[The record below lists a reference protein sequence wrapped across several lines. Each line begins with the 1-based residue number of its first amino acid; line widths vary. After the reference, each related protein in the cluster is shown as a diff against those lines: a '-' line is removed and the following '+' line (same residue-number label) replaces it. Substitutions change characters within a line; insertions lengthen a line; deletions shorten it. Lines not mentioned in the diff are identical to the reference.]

1 MMLDK
6 TARVCGLLMV
16 SLTLGSC
23 GGGLGIT
30 GNSEE
35 EPQQTVNLTREN
47 TTQNRL
53 LQVSS
58 TAAKASYCAFG
69 MDRDKLKASYLAYE
83 QSQGVPPETIERISA
98 LYDST
103 YQLFYNK
110 VRQNPDY
117 CSRKNIEAIR
127 PDINRHLRGDFS
139 PAERKPDVQQ
149 ADVKTPA
156 FTAKQDRVDIT
167 SGGIDNPVFQGRERL
182 D

>member
-6 TARVCGLLMV
+6 TARVCGLLV
-16 SLTLGSC
+16 LCLTLGSC
-23 GGGLGIT
+23 GGGLGLT
-30 GNSEE
+30 GNSEK
-35 EPQQTVNLTREN
+35 EPQQSVSLTRPN

-69 MDRDKLKASYLAYE
+69 MDREKLKASYLAYE
-83 QSQGVPPETIERISA
+83 QSQGVPPETIARLNT

-103 YQLFYNK
+103 YQLFYNQ

-117 CSRKNIEAIR
+117 CSRENIEAIR

-139 PAERKPDVQQ
+139 PSERKPDVQQ
-149 ADVKTPA
+149 AKVKTPEY
-156 FTAKQDRVDIT
+156 TAKKDRVDIT
-167 SGGIDNPVFQGRERL
+167 SGGADNPVFQGKERW
-182 D
+182 